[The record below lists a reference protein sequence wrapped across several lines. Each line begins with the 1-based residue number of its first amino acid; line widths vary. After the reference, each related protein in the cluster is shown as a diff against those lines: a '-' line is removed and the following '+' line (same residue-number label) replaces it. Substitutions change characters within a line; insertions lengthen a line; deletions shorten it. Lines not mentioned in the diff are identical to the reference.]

1 MTIAVPIAQYKY
13 VGKAARTFMIGE
25 ENGGDVFLTPD
36 GITELN
42 HQQLTAL
49 TKEVGW
55 KTLIETYMVQEVDM
69 GAISAQEISTVSND
83 AAQAMIAM
91 CEKPSILKEYARY
104 AHTNYVRRLIIQRAD
119 EIVGELEGI
128 KDLFPVNEKAVDP
141 KESAEITKSKI
152 DLSTAAD
159 KDFLMELIT
168 DRRITVK
175 TAAIEKLKELG
186 LWEEP
191 QEKVA

>member
-1 MTIAVPIAQYKY
+1 MSTIIPIAQYKY
-13 VGKAARTFMIGE
+13 IGKAARTFMIGE
-25 ENGGDVFLTPD
+25 ENGGDVFLVPD
-36 GITELN
+36 GVIELN
-42 HQQLTAL
+42 HKQLSAL
-49 TKEVGW
+49 AKEVGW
-55 KTLIETYMVQEVDM
+55 KGLVETYMVQEVDM
-69 GAISAQEISTVSND
+69 GAISVQEISTVSND

-91 CEKPSILKEYARY
+91 CEKPSILREYARY

-128 KDLFPVNEKAVDP
+128 KDLFPSKEKLVDP

-175 TAAIEKLKELG
+175 SAAIDKLKQLG
-186 LWEEP
+186 LWEETD
-191 QEKVA
+191 EKVV